1 MFSNRRSRR
10 KSLLLCASLAALLT
24 VLVGYLLMHR
34 LQTDS
39 VQAIRQSIDAW
50 RMTLTA
56 LRWTAITVVAL
67 GWNYLLAG
75 LVNARA
81 LSRSEATR
89 CTELRWRIVTWLVI
103 LELVLAQGMFLKVL
117 GLTAEMLK

>member
-10 KSLLLCASLAALLT
+10 KSFLLCASLAALLT
-24 VLVGYLLMHR
+24 MLVGYLLMHR

-50 RMTLTA
+50 RMTLAA
-56 LRWTAITVVAL
+56 LRWTAIAVVAL

-75 LVNARA
+75 LVNVRI
-81 LSRSEATR
+81 LSRSGATR

-103 LELVLAQGMFLKVL
+103 LELVLVQGMFVKVL
-117 GLTAEMLK
+117 GLIAEMLK